1 MKRLLIFTSF
11 IFMIMFLVACSDD
24 EASKDGKIE
33 LDFWVFGATNYE
45 DLAAE
50 YEKQNS
56 GIKIKVKTSET
67 EEHHNSLFNALS
79 AGSGAPDIV
88 MIEVDQFDRLKQAQD
103 RFVNLYDL
111 GAKDIQ
117 DKYLDWKWKMG
128 ENSDGDFLF
137 GLPTDIGPK
146 AMYYRIDVFEEAGL
160 PTDPDEVEALIQ
172 TVDDFIEVGKQIKE
186 KTGKPMLDSM
196 EMAYRAV
203 IDGAEESFFDKDGN
217 LLIENPGNSV
227 REAFDFAVEL
237 DSLGLVEEYTMWTP
251 EWGNAV
257 NNGEF
262 AIELGAAWLKGW
274 MAGNAP
280 DAKGMFR
287 VATLPEELA
296 GNWGGSYIAIPSET
310 KHKEEAYKFIE
321 WMLSPENQLESF
333 KSEAGL
339 FPSAVDVY
347 EMEEFKNTEDEF
359 FGGQSTAQYFA
370 KAAEDISY
378 IYKGENYVSVH
389 NEILTALQ
397 NVQQGAD
404 PDEEWDDAVE
414 RIKGIVNK

>member
-172 TVDDFIEVGKQIKE
+172 TVDDFI
-186 KTGKPMLDSM
+186 
-196 EMAYRAV
+196 
-203 IDGAEESFFDKDGN
+203 
-217 LLIENPGNSV
+217 
-227 REAFDFAVEL
+227 
-237 DSLGLVEEYTMWTP
+237 
-251 EWGNAV
+251 
-257 NNGEF
+257 
-262 AIELGAAWLKGW
+262 
-274 MAGNAP
+274 
-280 DAKGMFR
+280 
-287 VATLPEELA
+287 
-296 GNWGGSYIAIPSET
+296 
-310 KHKEEAYKFIE
+310 
-321 WMLSPENQLESF
+321 
-333 KSEAGL
+333 
-339 FPSAVDVY
+339 
-347 EMEEFKNTEDEF
+347 
-359 FGGQSTAQYFA
+359 
-370 KAAEDISY
+370 
-378 IYKGENYVSVH
+378 
-389 NEILTALQ
+389 
-397 NVQQGAD
+397 
-404 PDEEWDDAVE
+404 
-414 RIKGIVNK
+414 